1 MLTGNLTLT
10 YDLNKVPIYSSNHV
24 IVALVE
30 DKNLVQQIG
39 AVQASILLPPY
50 EAMEAEMNNN
60 PALFHEIYNAHLFSY
75 EANKFIGALLTA
87 LYQGKNI
94 CLYISTESMELLF
107 NKELINFFA
116 NNYGINIQPDAQVFY
131 SYNQNIYQLLNII
144 ENMYIY
150 DYITPDEVFI
160 LIPKGAL
167 ISEAIVQK
175 LIAQTNSPILNSI
188 EEYSRYFFDYKERI
202 KDNNNIPLVMGI
214 TFGGNL

>member
-60 PALFHEIYNAHLFSY
+60 PILFHEIYNAHLFSY

-87 LYQGKNI
+87 LYQGKNL
-94 CLYISTESMELLF
+94 CLYISAESMELLF

-116 NNYGINIQPDAQVFY
+116 NNYGINIQPDTQVFY

-167 ISEAIVQK
+167 ISETIVQK

-202 KDNNNIPLVMGI
+202 KDNNNNPLVMGI